1 MMNLFKHVT
10 RQAVALFALLT
21 LNLNTYA
28 AEVVYRIVEYNKTT
42 GEYILAASGQVPQY
56 SWAYFENDFGAT
68 TGNRYNQIPRNRK
81 ATLYLEGWKGCTIKN
96 ITFSMCSNNKAGQ
109 VGFSVCDE
117 ETALYTMRPTEFADD
132 AWFGQWVSKDLGVY
146 VDVTQPVK
154 ATAFTTDVSSI
165 VIQGGKKEGSV
176 YINAITI
183 DYDEA
188 TGMTLES
195 PLGWTYEKLEKKSTL
210 NDGDEVMIFRNGC
223 AASDIDGIETSHYLD
238 ATPLSSTTD
247 VTNPYVLCF
256 TLNKVKGESLWTMK
270 NQYGRILGATGKQAL
285 AWNEGSTRWSI
296 NLGYDGATIT
306 NENPTYGTIRYNTPV
321 ESYARFNVY
330 TSTSLPLPFL
340 YRKVK
345 QLSPVCS
352 QSIVFDKSE
361 MTVIIAEGHIA
372 LKPTLSPAK
381 TTDKRMIWTSSNESV
396 ANVNGGFVTL
406 SAPGITT
413 ITAKTKDGG
422 AEASL
427 TLTVTEATNI
437 SSIVNK
443 VSSKQP
449 VRKILNGHRVV
460 IVNPKGQY
468 EMNGLRL

>member
-195 PLGWTYEKLEKKSTL
+195 PLGWTYEKGL
-210 NDGDEVMIFRNGC
+210 
-223 AASDIDGIETSHYLD
+223 
-238 ATPLSSTTD
+238 
-247 VTNPYVLCF
+247 
-256 TLNKVKGESLWTMK
+256 
-270 NQYGRILGATGKQAL
+270 
-285 AWNEGSTRWSI
+285 TRYI
-296 NLGYDGATIT
+296 
-306 NENPTYGTIRYNTPV
+306 
-321 ESYARFNVY
+321 
-330 TSTSLPLPFL
+330 
-340 YRKVK
+340 
-345 QLSPVCS
+345 
-352 QSIVFDKSE
+352 
-361 MTVIIAEGHIA
+361 
-372 LKPTLSPAK
+372 
-381 TTDKRMIWTSSNESV
+381 
-396 ANVNGGFVTL
+396 
-406 SAPGITT
+406 
-413 ITAKTKDGG
+413 
-422 AEASL
+422 
-427 TLTVTEATNI
+427 
-437 SSIVNK
+437 
-443 VSSKQP
+443 
-449 VRKILNGHRVV
+449 
-460 IVNPKGQY
+460 
-468 EMNGLRL
+468 